1 MNAIDNPTAEG
12 NGSLYAPPA
21 AVVEDVGDG
30 FSSGDEVVYAG
41 FWRRAAALFIDSML
55 VGVAYY
61 AIVIVGMLAI
71 GIGSLGALENIDSL
85 GGGAIGGIIAV
96 VYLAYPLVSAI
107 YYVGMESSGTQA
119 TLGKMAVGIKVTN
132 ADGHRLRRGQAF
144 GRWVSHLLCYITL
157 YIGYIMAAFTERKRG
172 LHDMVANTL
181 VVDRWAFTHE
191 PGRQQKGLGPVAIIV
206 LILGGLLVVAYI
218 GIMAA
223 IALPAY
229 QSYVERAAT
238 GG

>member
-30 FSSGDEVVYAG
+30 FRSGDEVVYAG

-144 GRWVSHLLCYITL
+144 GRWVSHLLCYMTL

-172 LHDMVANTL
+172 LHDMVASTL
-181 VVDRWAFTHE
+181 VVDRWAFTQE
-191 PGRQQKGLGPVAIIV
+191 PGRQQKGLGAVTVIV
-206 LILGGLLVVAYI
+206 LALVALLYLGIVL
-218 GIMAA
+218 A
-223 IALPAY
+223 IAIPAY
-229 QSYVERAAT
+229 QGYVERAAAA
-238 GG
+238 GA

>member
-1 MNAIDNPTAEG
+1 MNVIDNPTGQG

-21 AVVEDVGDG
+21 AIVEDVGDG
-30 FSSGDEVVYAG
+30 FRSGDEVVYAG

-96 VYLAYPLVSAI
+96 VYLAYPLVSAL
-107 YYVGMESSGTQA
+107 YYVSMESSGAQA
-119 TLGKMAVGIKVTN
+119 TLGKMAVGIKVTDS
-132 ADGHRLRRGQAF
+132 DGHRLGRGRAL
-144 GRWVSHLLCYITL
+144 GRWVSHLLCYMTL
-157 YIGYIMAAFTERKRG
+157 YIGYIMAGFTERKRG
-172 LHDMVANTL
+172 LHDMVASTL
-181 VVDRWAFTHE
+181 VVDRWAYTHD
-191 PGRQQKGLGPVAIIV
+191 PGRQQKGLGTVAIIV
-206 LILGGLLVVAYI
+206 LVLGALLVVAYI
-218 GIMAA
+218 ALMAA
-223 IALPAY
+223 IAIPAY
-229 QSYVERAAT
+229 QGFVERAAT